1 MGLNEDY
8 LDNLLE
14 SMGDEDE
21 SDDASLEDEREI
33 QEEEIEE
40 DNDTEIKEETTKSEL
55 DEGEDDMEF
64 LELEKL
70 FEDDLGAGPSERPKR
85 MVAVE
90 EEAEPEELLDEVE
103 LPGIEEPAEP
113 DLDSLM
119 SEDPFEELDLT
130 ADEKDKFPDEL
141 EKESVSSNVS
151 SGISS
156 GGHKGNT

>member
-85 MVAVE
+85 MVEFQCIV
-90 EEAEPEELLDEVE
+90 
-103 LPGIEEPAEP
+103 
-113 DLDSLM
+113 
-119 SEDPFEELDLT
+119 
-130 ADEKDKFPDEL
+130 
-141 EKESVSSNVS
+141 
-151 SGISS
+151 
-156 GGHKGNT
+156 GHFFWWT